1 MHPLAEASCRSACLG
16 ARRAGSAALFFASD
30 DSSFVTGTE
39 LAVDGGMNQ
48 V

>member
-1 MHPLAEASCRSACLG
+1 VPAGRLG
-16 ARRAGSAALFFASD
+16 LSSEIANAALFFASD
-30 DSSFVTGTE
+30 ASSFVTGTE